1 MEAFFVFPLLS
12 VCALS
17 ALLPCC
23 QPDTVGKKDFVY
35 YFSFY
40 YFYFGLIASSVWN
53 YLGYQII
60 LGTRAALR
68 MGIYLLYSTLQ

>member
-40 YFYFGLIASSVWN
+40 YFLLWSYCIFGLELLGVSNYFGHA
-53 YLGYQII
+53 GCP
-60 LGTRAALR
+60 
-68 MGIYLLYSTLQ
+68 